1 MVPGNQLECGLLE
14 GRWKHAESSF
24 SMRKDKKLPKEDTE
38 HEIQTSD
45 KLIWCFRV
53 LRASPAAAATA
64 TTRGVSHC
72 GLPIYIKKYLKAKLR
87 IMETQ
92 IFHHPKIHLIFKKPS

>member
-1 MVPGNQLECGLLE
+1 MWSPGRKMEACRILLY
-14 GRWKHAESSF
+14 F

-53 LRASPAAAATA
+53 LTASPAAA

-72 GLPIYIKKYLKAKLR
+72 GLPIYIRKYLKAN
-87 IMETQ
+87 
-92 IFHHPKIHLIFKKPS
+92 